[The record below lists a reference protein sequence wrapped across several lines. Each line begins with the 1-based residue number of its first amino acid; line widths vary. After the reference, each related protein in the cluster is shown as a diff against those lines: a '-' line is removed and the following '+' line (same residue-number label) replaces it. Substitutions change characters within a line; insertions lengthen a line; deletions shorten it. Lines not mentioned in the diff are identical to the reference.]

1 MRRWR
6 FLKQSWAA
14 SFWTTA
20 ALALWIFAHSC
31 TAPGLQQL
39 AARVLIDDARAF
51 IGGDDAPAAVPPPA
65 GQAGQAVPL
74 GPPAMAP
81 SVQQEEETGPL
92 ANFGLSYTGGAVAQ
106 KRTSPVPSTGTGVR
120 QQQQSPAPAPAV
132 APAQAC
138 QQGMAC
144 PGKAQAAGVPSLVP
158 AMAPVRSVASQ
169 GSAPQ
174 SVSGQSLRA
183 PIPAPVVAS
192 APPAP
197 LKSPSKA
204 LPPGAFQ
211 KAVPAPRTELTFK
224 SN

>member
-6 FLKQSWAA
+6 SLRQPWAA
-14 SFWTTA
+14 SLWTMATA
-20 ALALWIFAHSC
+20 ALWMSAHSC
-31 TAPGLQQL
+31 TAQGPQQL

-51 IGGDDAPAAVPPPA
+51 TRGDDEPAANQLEA
-65 GQAGQAVPL
+65 GQAIPVS
-74 GPPAMAP
+74 PPAMAP
-81 SVQQEEETGPL
+81 SVQQEEEIGPL

-106 KRTSPVPSTGTGVR
+106 KRASPVPSTGTGAT
-120 QQQQSPAPAPAV
+120 QQQQSPAAAPAL

-144 PGKAQAAGVPSLVP
+144 SGNLQFAGAPFVAPV
-158 AMAPVRSVASQ
+158 MAPVRSVASQ

-183 PIPAPVVAS
+183 PSPGPVVAP

-197 LKSPSKA
+197 LRSPSKA

-211 KAVPAPRTELTFK
+211 KAVPAPKTELTFK
-224 SN
+224 ST